1 MTFLVTEENETAMED
16 QSLTALLADLQSRMA
31 FQDDTIQTLSDVMA
45 EQQQQ
50 ISRLEKTLAL
60 HREKLLEL
68 AADMEQRGSAAGQAA
83 DERPPHY

>member
-1 MTFLVTEENETAMED
+1 MDD
-16 QSLTALLADLQSRMA
+16 QSLKAQLTDLQSRMA

-45 EQQQQ
+45 GQQQQ
-50 ISRLEKTLAL
+50 ISRLEKALAL

-68 AADMEQRGSAAGQAA
+68 MADLEQRSSHTGQAV

>member
-1 MTFLVTEENETAMED
+1 MDQNREVNSAVMD
-16 QSLTALLADLQSRMA
+16 NQSLATIVADLQSRMA

-50 ISRLEKTLAL
+50 ITRLEKALEL

-68 AADMEQRGSAAGQAA
+68 MADLEQRSVNAGQAV

>member
-1 MTFLVTEENETAMED
+1 MDD
-16 QSLTALLADLQSRMA
+16 QSLATVLADLQSRMA
-31 FQDDTIQTLSDVMA
+31 FQDDTIQTLSDVVA

-50 ISRLEKTLAL
+50 ISRLEKALGL

-68 AADMEQRGSAAGQAA
+68 MTDLEQRSANAAQAA

>member
-1 MTFLVTEENETAMED
+1 MDD
-16 QSLTALLADLQSRMA
+16 QSLATALADLQSRVA

-45 EQQQQ
+45 EQQQK
-50 ISRLEKTLAL
+50 ISRLEQALAL

-68 AADMEQRGSAAGQAA
+68 MADLEQRSANTGQAI

>member
-1 MTFLVTEENETAMED
+1 MDD
-16 QSLTALLADLQSRMA
+16 QSLATVLADLQSRVA
-31 FQDDTIQTLSDVMA
+31 FQDDTIQTLSDVIA

-50 ISRLEKTLAL
+50 IGRLEKALGL

-68 AADMEQRGSAAGQAA
+68 MTDLEQRSANTAQAM

>member
-1 MTFLVTEENETAMED
+1 MDD
-16 QSLTALLADLQSRMA
+16 QSLATVMADLQSRMA

-50 ISRLEKTLAL
+50 ITRLEKALAL

-68 AADMEQRGSAAGQAA
+68 MADLEQRSANSGQAV